1 VGHVARDNS
10 EAREGAGGNTRPLV
24 AALNVSK
31 RFGGVRALSDVSLSI
46 ESGEVHALV
55 GENGA
60 GKSTLSKII
69 GGVYQSDDGRLLVDG
84 QSVRFRSP
92 RDALAMGIATIA
104 QELALVPARSVV
116 ENVFLG
122 MEPRALGVIRTG
134 EMERRFA
141 ELNERTG
148 FALPLDTRVGSLR
161 VAEQQKVE
169 ILRALARDARL
180 ILMDEPTASLTA
192 DETERLLE
200 IIRRLS
206 ASGTAVMLVSHF
218 LDEVLAVS
226 DIVTIM
232 RDGHIVRTAPARSE
246 TEESLVS
253 AMIGRRVD
261 LAFPE
266 RTVVPPDA
274 PVILEA
280 QNLRRAR
287 AINDVSLTVRAGEI
301 VGLAGLVGSGR
312 SEVLRALFGADS
324 IDGGTILVEGQP
336 VKIKTPRD
344 AARLGIAMLPESRKD
359 QGLFMRRPIRENI
372 TIVSLESL
380 LRAGVVDSRRE
391 RRVARQAA
399 ADFDVRMESI
409 ESPIVELSGGNQQK
423 ALFAKWLVRRP
434 AILLAD
440 EPTRGVDV
448 GAKRQIYELINRLAA
463 EGMAVL
469 LVSSEIEEVLGLS
482 HRVLVLR
489 GGRLVASYSGD
500 EATKEQVMNAAF
512 QTARSAIGETAS

>member
-31 RFGGVRALSDVSLSI
+31 RFGGVQALSDVSLSI

-148 FALPLDTRVGSLR
+148 FALPPNARVGSLR

-280 QNLRRAR
+280 QNLRAR

>member
-84 QSVRFRSP
+84 ESVRFRSP

-148 FALPLDTRVGSLR
+148 FALPPNARVGSLR

-280 QNLRRAR
+280 QNLRAR

>member
-1 VGHVARDNS
+1 
-10 EAREGAGGNTRPLV
+10 
-24 AALNVSK
+24 
-31 RFGGVRALSDVSLSI
+31 
-46 ESGEVHALV
+46 
-55 GENGA
+55 
-60 GKSTLSKII
+60 
-69 GGVYQSDDGRLLVDG
+69 
-84 QSVRFRSP
+84 
-92 RDALAMGIATIA
+92 
-104 QELALVPARSVV
+104 
-116 ENVFLG
+116 
-122 MEPRALGVIRTG
+122 
-134 EMERRFA
+134 
-141 ELNERTG
+141 
-148 FALPLDTRVGSLR
+148 
-161 VAEQQKVE
+161 
-169 ILRALARDARL
+169 
-180 ILMDEPTASLTA
+180 LMDEPTASLTA

-380 LRAGVVDSRRE
+380 LRVGIVDSRRE

-399 ADFDVRMESI
+399 TDFDVRMGSI